1 MIHYTI
7 RVWRI
12 PILKIYPAAKI
23 ITAYLQNNILESAKK
38 SDVFKEE
45 YLRSFGLQLYFL
57 F

>member
-12 PILKIYPAAKI
+12 PILKRYPAAKI

>member
-12 PILKIYPAAKI
+12 PILKIYPATKI

>member
-7 RVWRI
+7 RAWRI